1 MYMVRTRRSRVK
13 KGGSLCPGSNDNY
26 KLEYRYH
33 SLHTI
38 TFDDDDETE
47 IPDKLV
53 KKVSK
58 TEYEISKFV
67 STLLIDDKRISPK
80 IYEFIECE
88 DSLRTMKGGIKVE
101 PFLEKKGFMVMEKM
115 NGKSFQEMGSEK
127 TKKYMHEIYKII
139 NLLYDNGIVQVDLHP
154 GNIMLTDDE
163 RVIFIDF
170 DGTWVQYDE
179 GHKPIPQQKRKTINE
194 VGDLILSG
202 FSDYKTTTDFLPQ
215 RHSINS
221 NENKGGRGKKIT
233 QKVKKVK
240 VKKVKKSKSKKG
252 KKK

>member
-1 MYMVRTRRSRVK
+1 MYMARTKRTRVK
-13 KGGSLCPGSNDNY
+13 KGGNLCPGSNDNY
-26 KLEYRYH
+26 KLQYRHH

-38 TFDDDDETE
+38 TLDDDDETE

-58 TEYEISKFV
+58 TEYEISKFAA
-67 STLLIDDKRISPK
+67 TLLNDGKRISPK

-88 DSLRTMKGGIKVE
+88 DSLRTMMGGIKVE
-101 PFLEKKGFMVMEKM
+101 PFLEKKGFMVMEKI
-115 NGKSFQEMGSEK
+115 NGKSFQEMGFEK
-127 TKKYMHEIYKII
+127 TKKYMYEIYKII

-154 GNIMLTDDE
+154 GNIMLTDDD

-179 GHKPIPQQKRKTINE
+179 EHKPIPQQERKSINE

-202 FSDYKTTTDFLPQ
+202 FSEYETTTEFPQ
-215 RHSINS
+215 QRQSINS
-221 NENKGGRGKKIT
+221 NENKVGRGKKRT
-233 QKVKKVK
+233 RKSRKG
-240 VKKVKKSKSKKG
+240 KKSKSKKV
-252 KKK
+252 K

>member
-1 MYMVRTRRSRVK
+1 MYMVRRKRRV

-26 KLEYRYH
+26 KLKKRFND
-33 SLHTI
+33 SLQTLQLEN
-38 TFDDDDETE
+38 DDDEKE

-67 STLLIDDKRISPK
+67 STLLINDKRISPK

-88 DSLRTMKGGIKVE
+88 DSLKTMKGGIKVE
-101 PFLEKKGFMVMEKM
+101 PFLEKKGFMVMEKI
-115 NGKSFQEMGSEK
+115 NGKTFQEMGPEL
-127 TKKYMHEIYKII
+127 TKKYMYEIYKII

-154 GNIMLTDDE
+154 GNIMLTDDG

-179 GHKPIPQQKRKTINE
+179 EHKPIQQERKSINE

-202 FSDYKTTTDFLPQ
+202 FTDYKTTTDFPPQ
-215 RHSINS
+215 SIS
-221 NENKGGRGKKIT
+221 KENKVGRGKKIT
-233 QKVKKVK
+233 RKNKS
-240 VKKVKKSKSKKG
+240 KKSKKSKNKQ
-252 KKK
+252 K